1 MPESK
6 DEKIARAQA
15 NLPLPEQPPVPSDW
29 QSADARNLNVGTG
42 AVESDISY
50 GDASSAGLR
59 EPATQS
65 SEQIDMSRF
74 GRQGHD
80 NLDAPPK
87 DALTKE
93 AKKALK

>member
-6 DEKIARAQA
+6 DEKIAKVQA

-29 QSADARNLNVGTG
+29 QSADARTVNVGSG
-42 AVESDISY
+42 RFSSDISY

-65 SEQIDMSRF
+65 SEAVDMSRI
-74 GRQGHD
+74 GRQGKD
-80 NLDAPPK
+80 NLEGPPK
-87 DALTKE
+87 DAIG
-93 AKKALK
+93 KKGL